1 LLNGWYFAHTGFRF
15 LEWHYHSHC
24 YLSLKGICSVS
35 VMMVAGEHLMMYHHL
50 TADLMLIQ
58 ELHGSHNSDIW
69 NYPCN
74 NKHSINIPLLYPT
87 TCLNIKIRNLRMKRT
102 QSFNEIRDVTP
113 NIHNCYQR
121 PVLFTFFTPK
131 QKI

>member
-1 LLNGWYFAHTGFRF
+1 
-15 LEWHYHSHC
+15 
-24 YLSLKGICSVS
+24 
-35 VMMVAGEHLMMYHHL
+35 MMVAGEHLMMYHHL

-87 TCLNIKIRNLRMKRT
+87 THLNIKIRNLRIERT
-102 QSFNEIRDVTP
+102 QSFNKIRDVTP
-113 NIHNCYQR
+113 NIHNYLSKACHYIFYYKTENTKSAT
-121 PVLFTFFTPK
+121 VS
-131 QKI
+131 